1 MLYRAGARIL
11 VGTHAPQPKLPPG
24 YSLHKEMELTVESG
38 RPPADVVRAVTRLN
52 AEILGQAKT
61 MGRVASGT
69 VADLVLLDANWVDDI
84 RNSRR
89 IWRGIRDGASL
100 DSKQILG
107 SL

>member
-1 MLYRAGARIL
+1 
-11 VGTHAPQPKLPPG
+11 
-24 YSLHKEMELTVESG
+24 MELTVESG

-52 AEILGQAKT
+52 AEILGQGKT
-61 MGRVASGT
+61 MGCVAGGT

-100 DSKQILG
+100 DPKQILG

>member
-1 MLYRAGARIL
+1 
-11 VGTHAPQPKLPPG
+11 
-24 YSLHKEMELTVESG
+24 MELTVESG

-52 AEILGQAKT
+52 TEILGQGKT

-100 DSKQILG
+100 DPKQILG